1 MKTTVKK
8 GENDVKILSQHMKS
22 GQFKPVY
29 LIYGDEDY
37 LRKQYKD
44 RMKDALVGDDAMN
57 YSYFEGKGISVKE
70 LIDLGETLP
79 FFGERRLII
88 VENSGFFASS
98 QDEMVAY
105 LKEMPE
111 TTCFVFVE
119 KDIDKRNKLYK
130 AVSALGYA
138 AHMGSPDER
147 TLIRWIISLLRAE
160 HRVMTEQTM
169 RYFLERIDTDME
181 NIRRELDKLVVYTDG
196 HEEIT
201 CEDIDAVCTVHTE
214 SQIFDMVKVI
224 AEKNQAKA
232 LQLYYDLIT
241 QKEPPMKILYWI
253 TRQFNQLYQIKDLQ
267 SKGYPDHI
275 IAERMGIRD
284 FIVRRNKA
292 LCQAFSLGE
301 LRKAVEICV
310 ERDEDVKTGRLND
323 RMAVELLIVR
333 FSAKNK

>member
-1 MKTTVKK
+1 M
-8 GENDVKILSQHMKS
+8 KILSQHIKS

-44 RMKDALVGDDAMN
+44 RMKEALVGDDGMN

-79 FFGERRLII
+79 FFGERRLIV
-88 VENSGFFASS
+88 VENSGFFSS
-98 QDEMVAY
+98 AQDELAAY

-119 KDIDKRNKLYK
+119 KDIDKRNKLFK
-130 AVSALGYA
+130 AVSSLGYA
-138 AHMGSPDER
+138 ANMGAPDER
-147 TLIRWIISLLRAE
+147 TLIRWIIGLLRAE

-169 RYFLERIDTDME
+169 RYFLERIDSDME

-196 HEEIT
+196 YQEIT
-201 CEDIDAVCTVHTE
+201 REDIDAVCIVHTE
-214 SQIFDMVKVI
+214 SRIFDMVKVI

-253 TRQFNQLYQIKDLQ
+253 TRQFNQLYQIKELQ

-275 IAERMGIRD
+275 IAERMGVRD
-284 FIVRRNKA
+284 FIVRKNKA
-292 LCQAFSLGE
+292 LCQSFSLAE

-323 RMAVELLIVR
+323 RMAVELLIVK

>member
-1 MKTTVKK
+1 M
-8 GENDVKILSQHMKS
+8 KILSQHIKS

-44 RMKDALVGDDAMN
+44 RMKEALVGDDGMN

-79 FFGERRLII
+79 FFGERRLIV
-88 VENSGFFASS
+88 VENSGFFSS
-98 QDEMVAY
+98 AQDELAAY

-119 KDIDKRNKLYK
+119 KDIDKRNKLFK
-130 AVSALGYA
+130 AVSSLGYA
-138 AHMGSPDER
+138 ANMGAPDER
-147 TLIRWIISLLRAE
+147 TLIRWIIGLLRAE

-196 HEEIT
+196 YEEIT
-201 CEDIDAVCTVHTE
+201 REDIDAVCIVHTE

-253 TRQFNQLYQIKDLQ
+253 TRQFNQLYQIKELQ

-275 IAERMGIRD
+275 IAERMGVRD
-284 FIVRRNKA
+284 FIVRKNKA
-292 LCQAFSLGE
+292 LCQAFSLAE
-301 LRKAVEICV
+301 LRRAVEICV
-310 ERDEDVKTGRLND
+310 EREEEVKTGRLND

-333 FSAKNK
+333 FSA

>member
-22 GQFKPVY
+22 GQFTPVY

-119 KDIDKRNKLYK
+119 KDIDKRNKLFK

-169 RYFLERIDTDME
+169 RYFLERI
-181 NIRRELDKLVVYTDG
+181 
-196 HEEIT
+196 
-201 CEDIDAVCTVHTE
+201 
-214 SQIFDMVKVI
+214 
-224 AEKNQAKA
+224 
-232 LQLYYDLIT
+232 
-241 QKEPPMKILYWI
+241 
-253 TRQFNQLYQIKDLQ
+253 
-267 SKGYPDHI
+267 
-275 IAERMGIRD
+275 D

>member
-1 MKTTVKK
+1 M
-8 GENDVKILSQHMKS
+8 NILSQHIKS

-29 LIYGDEDY
+29 LICGDEDY
-37 LRKQYKD
+37 LRKQYRD
-44 RMKDALVGDDAMN
+44 RMKEALVGDDGMN
-57 YSYFEGKGISVKE
+57 YSYYEGKGISVKE

-79 FFGERRLII
+79 FFGERRLIV
-88 VENSGFFASS
+88 VENSGFFTSS
-98 QDEMVAY
+98 QDELASY

-111 TTCFVFVE
+111 TTCFLFVE
-119 KDIDKRNKLYK
+119 KEVDKRNKLYK
-130 AVSALGYA
+130 AVSSLGYTA
-138 AHMGSPDER
+138 QMGAPDER
-147 TLIRWIISLLRAE
+147 TLMRWIVGLLRTQQ
-160 HRVMTEQTM
+160 RGMTEQTL

-196 HEEIT
+196 QVEIT
-201 CEDIDAVCTVHTE
+201 KEDIDAICTVHTE

-224 AEKNQAKA
+224 AEKNQRKA

-284 FIVRRNKA
+284 FIVRKNKV
-292 LCQAFSLGE
+292 LCQSYSLTE
-301 LRKAVEICV
+301 LRKIMEICV
-310 ERDEDVKTGRLND
+310 EREEDVKTGKLND
-323 RMAVELLIVR
+323 RMAVELLILK
-333 FSAKNK
+333 FSA